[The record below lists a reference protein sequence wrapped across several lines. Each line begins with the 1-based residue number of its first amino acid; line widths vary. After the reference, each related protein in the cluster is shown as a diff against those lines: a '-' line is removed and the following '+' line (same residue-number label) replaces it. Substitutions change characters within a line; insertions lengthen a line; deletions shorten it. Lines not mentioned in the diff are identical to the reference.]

1 MKTVTFLAK
10 VADGEIVPDSQRNWE
25 TAMKILEGKQV
36 SVKIGPRTKIRSNLQ
51 NSYLWG
57 VVYRTISD
65 ETGNDSKDLHE
76 FFKDRAFGEDVE
88 MPVKHPGEDGSWT
101 TIKYRVCKRSTTD
114 LTTMEFIEYYRGI
127 IAFAAEDLGI
137 YVPEPGEE
145 EMWQLMKM
153 VEEEE
158 KRRKL

>member
-1 MKTVTFLAK
+1 MKTVTLLAK
-10 VADGEIVPDSQRNWE
+10 VVDGRIDPDSERNWE

-36 SVKIGPRTKIRSNLQ
+36 SIKIGPRTRVRSNLQ
-51 NSYLWG
+51 NNYLWG
-57 VVYRTISD
+57 VVYKTISD

-76 FFKDRAFGEDVE
+76 YFKEKFISTIVYRT
-88 MPVKHPGEDGSWT
+88 MHKPDGTSEVIDFRQT
-101 TIKYRVCKRSTTD
+101 RSTTD
-114 LTTMEFIEYYRGI
+114 LTTVEFIEYYRGI

-137 YVPEPGEE
+137 YVPEPNEE

-158 KRRKL
+158 KRRKM

>member
-1 MKTVTFLAK
+1 MKTVTLLAK
-10 VADGEIVPDSQRNWE
+10 VVDGRIDPDSERNWE

-36 SVKIGPRTKIRSNLQ
+36 SVKIGPRTRIRSNLQ
-51 NSYLWG
+51 NNYLWG
-57 VVYRTISD
+57 VVYKTISD

-76 FFKDRAFGEDVE
+76 FFKDRAFGEDVG
-88 MPVKHPGEDGSWT
+88 MLVKQPGDDGGST
-101 TIKYRVCKRSTTD
+101 MLKYRVCKRSTTD
-114 LTTMEFIEYYRGI
+114 LTTVEFIEYYRGI

-137 YVPEPGEE
+137 YVPEPNEE